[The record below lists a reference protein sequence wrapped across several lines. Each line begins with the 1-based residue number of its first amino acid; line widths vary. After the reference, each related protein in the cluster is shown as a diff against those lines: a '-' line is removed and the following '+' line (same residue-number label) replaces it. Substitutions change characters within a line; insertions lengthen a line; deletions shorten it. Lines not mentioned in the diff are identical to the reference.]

1 MIQTLKQL
9 AQSVPTPPDLKLP
22 GAGTDASAR
31 AAQQAS
37 QIAQVRSIVFGI
49 IGAVSILI
57 ITIAGVQY
65 ILSQGDPQ
73 RTAKAKNTILY
84 TVIGLVVA
92 ILATSIVSFVLTELT
107 K

>member
-1 MIQTLKQL
+1 MINGLKQL
-9 AQSVPTPPDLKLP
+9 AQSVPTPEGLNLP
-22 GAGTDASAR
+22 GVGESAGAR
-31 AAQQAS
+31 AATQAQ
-37 QIAQVRSIVFGI
+37 QIAQVRSIAFGI

-73 RTAKAKNTILY
+73 KTAKAKNTILY
-84 TVIGLVVA
+84 TVIGMVVA
-92 ILATSIVSFVLTELT
+92 ILAASIVSFVLTELT